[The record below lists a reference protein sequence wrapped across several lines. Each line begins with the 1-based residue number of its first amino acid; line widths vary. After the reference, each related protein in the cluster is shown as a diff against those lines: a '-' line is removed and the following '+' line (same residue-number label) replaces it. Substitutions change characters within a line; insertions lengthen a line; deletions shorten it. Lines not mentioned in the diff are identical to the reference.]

1 MIARWHSAQINR
13 KEFPRASDDAVVACQ
28 SYSDRLGGNSVTSV
42 TIDRIAVVQAHITEA
57 VTRTSAS
64 STLSEQEQ
72 NKLLAQSCAE
82 ACDLLKDWL
91 ADAWWDRSRPSSDT
105 PIKEVVPT
113 QKELASFLG
122 PMFKASLA
130 RARQG
135 GVDVPDSLVD
145 EAREKVA
152 ATARR
157 FPRMGRQQ
165 LFRQA
170 ADRVR
175 ILQEEVCGLASQIGA
190 ATRSAAG
197 TAWRRKARKALGK
210 VGGLLL
216 AVTLAMTSA
225 GPHAVAQNTAEWG
238 HAAVHAA
245 EVITV
250 HYIADR
256 AEPSLR
262 VAPSYSGPQIR

>member
-1 MIARWHSAQINR
+1 
-13 KEFPRASDDAVVACQ
+13 
-28 SYSDRLGGNSVTSV
+28 VTSV

-64 STLSEQEQ
+64 STLTEQEQ

-105 PIKEVVPT
+105 PIKDVVPT

-135 GVDVPDSLVD
+135 GVDVSDSLVD

-175 ILQEEVCGLASQIGA
+175 TLQEEVCGLASQIGT

-197 TAWRRKARKALGK
+197 AAWRRKSRKALGK
-210 VGGLLL
+210 VSGLLL
-216 AVTLAMTSA
+216 AVTLAMAGA
-225 GPHAVAQNTAEWG
+225 GPHAVAQNAAEWG
-238 HAAVHAA
+238 HAAVRAV

>member
-1 MIARWHSAQINR
+1 MSGS
-13 KEFPRASDDAVVACQ
+13 FASYVVVPA
-28 SYSDRLGGNSVTSV
+28 GVTSV

-57 VTRTSAS
+57 VTRTSAR

-122 PMFKASLA
+122 PMFKACLA

-135 GVDVPDSLVD
+135 GVDVPDALVD

-175 ILQEEVCGLASQIGA
+175 TLQEEVCGLASQIGA
-190 ATRSAAG
+190 VTRPTAG

-210 VGGLLL
+210 VSGLLL

-238 HAAVHAA
+238 HAAVRAA

>member
-1 MIARWHSAQINR
+1 M
-13 KEFPRASDDAVVACQ
+13 
-28 SYSDRLGGNSVTSV
+28 TSV
-42 TIDRIAVVQAHITEA
+42 TVDRIAVVQAHITEA

-64 STLSEQEQ
+64 STLSQQEQ

-105 PIKEVVPT
+105 PIKDVVPT

-122 PMFKASLA
+122 PMLKTSLA

-135 GVDVPDSLVD
+135 GVDIPDSLVD

-170 ADRVR
+170 ADRVKT
-175 ILQEEVCGLASQIGA
+175 LQEEVCGLASQIGT
-190 ATRSAAG
+190 ATHSAAEG
-197 TAWRRKARKALGK
+197 GAWRRKSRKALGK
-210 VGGLLL
+210 VSGLLL
-216 AVTLAMTSA
+216 AVTLAMAGA
-225 GPHAVAQNTAEWG
+225 GPHAVAENTAEWG
-238 HAAVHAA
+238 HAAVRAV

-256 AEPSLR
+256 AEPSVR

>member
-1 MIARWHSAQINR
+1 
-13 KEFPRASDDAVVACQ
+13 
-28 SYSDRLGGNSVTSV
+28 VTSV

-122 PMFKASLA
+122 PMLKASLA

-190 ATRSAAG
+190 AT
-197 TAWRRKARKALGK
+197 AWRRKARKILGK
-210 VGGLLL
+210 VSGLLL

-238 HAAVHAA
+238 HAAVRAA

-256 AEPSLR
+256 AEPNLR

>member
-1 MIARWHSAQINR
+1 M
-13 KEFPRASDDAVVACQ
+13 
-28 SYSDRLGGNSVTSV
+28 
-42 TIDRIAVVQAHITEA
+42 
-57 VTRTSAS
+57 
-64 STLSEQEQ
+64 
-72 NKLLAQSCAE
+72 
-82 ACDLLKDWL
+82 
-91 ADAWWDRSRPSSDT
+91 
-105 PIKEVVPT
+105 
-113 QKELASFLG
+113 
-122 PMFKASLA
+122 
-130 RARQG
+130 
-135 GVDVPDSLVD
+135 D

-175 ILQEEVCGLASQIGA
+175 VLQQEVCGLASQIGA

-197 TAWRRKARKALGK
+197 TAWRRKARKALDK

-238 HAAVHAA
+238 QAVRAA

-256 AEPSLR
+256 AEPDLR
-262 VAPSYSGPQIR
+262 VAPRTQARKSTEPGCAIRCETAEPGDGHADRAVATTSLTGYAACILWRQEKGPAFR

>member
-1 MIARWHSAQINR
+1 MPWSRVKATQTA
-13 KEFPRASDDAVVACQ
+13 
-28 SYSDRLGGNSVTSV
+28 LGDSVTSV
-42 TIDRIAVVQAHITEA
+42 TIDRIAVVQAHITET

-64 STLSEQEQ
+64 STLSKQEQ

-105 PIKEVVPT
+105 PIKDVVPT

-130 RARQG
+130 RAGQG
-135 GVDVPDSLVD
+135 GVHIPDSLVD

-170 ADRVR
+170 ADRVG
-175 ILQEEVCGLASQIGA
+175 ILQKEVCVLASQ
-190 ATRSAAG
+190 TRSAEEAA
-197 TAWRRKARKALGK
+197 AWRRKSRKALGK
-210 VGGLLL
+210 VSELLL
-216 AVTLAMTSA
+216 AITLAMAGA
-225 GPHAVAQNTAEWG
+225 GPHAAAQNAAEWS
-238 HAAVHAA
+238 HAAVRAA

-256 AEPSLR
+256 AEPNLR
-262 VAPSYSGPQIR
+262 VAPSYSGPQVR

>member
-1 MIARWHSAQINR
+1 M
-13 KEFPRASDDAVVACQ
+13 P
-28 SYSDRLGGNSVTSV
+28 SVTV
-42 TIDRIAVVQAHITEA
+42 GRIAAVQAHISEA

-64 STLSEQEQ
+64 STMPAQEQ
-72 NKLLAQSCAE
+72 DGLLAQSCAE

-91 ADAWWDRSRPSSDT
+91 ADAWWDRARPASDT
-105 PIKEVVPT
+105 PIKDLVPT

-122 PMFKASLA
+122 PALKDALA
-130 RARQG
+130 RASQG
-135 GVDVPDSLVD
+135 GIVVPESLVD

-175 ILQEEVCGLASQIGA
+175 SLQAEVCELAGQTGDA
-190 ATRSAAG
+190 VRSA
-197 TAWRRKARKALGK
+197 AWRRKARKALGK
-210 VGGLLL
+210 VSGLLL
-216 AVTLAMTSA
+216 AVTLAMAGA
-225 GPHAVAQNTAEWG
+225 GPHAVAHNAAEWG
-238 HAAVHAA
+238 DAAVRAV

-256 AEPSLR
+256 AEPGVR
-262 VAPSYSGPQIR
+262 VAPPYSGPRIH

>member
-1 MIARWHSAQINR
+1 MPWLRVKATQTA
-13 KEFPRASDDAVVACQ
+13 
-28 SYSDRLGGNSVTSV
+28 LGGNSVTSV

-64 STLSEQEQ
+64 STLPEQEK

-122 PMFKASLA
+122 PMLKASLA

-190 ATRSAAG
+190 ATRSAAE
-197 TAWRRKARKALGK
+197 TAAWRRKAWKALGK
-210 VGGLLL
+210 VSGVLL

-238 HAAVHAA
+238 HAAVRAA

>member
-1 MIARWHSAQINR
+1 M
-13 KEFPRASDDAVVACQ
+13 
-28 SYSDRLGGNSVTSV
+28 TSV
-42 TIDRIAVVQAHITEA
+42 TIDRIAAVQAHITEA

-105 PIKEVVPT
+105 PIKDAVLT

-145 EAREKVA
+145 EAREKLA

-170 ADRVR
+170 TDRVR
-175 ILQEEVCGLASQIGA
+175 TLQKEVCGLASQIGT
-190 ATRSAAG
+190 ATRSAEGA
-197 TAWRRKARKALGK
+197 AWRRKSRKVLDK
-210 VGGLLL
+210 VSGLLL
-216 AVTLAMTSA
+216 AVTLAMAGA
-225 GPHAVAQNTAEWG
+225 GPHAVAENAAEWS
-238 HAAVHAA
+238 HAAVRAV

-256 AEPSLR
+256 AEPNLR
-262 VAPSYSGPQIR
+262 VAPSYSGPQVR

>member
-1 MIARWHSAQINR
+1 
-13 KEFPRASDDAVVACQ
+13 VA
-28 SYSDRLGGNSVTSV
+28 SVTV
-42 TIDRIAVVQAHITEA
+42 ERIALVQAHITEA

-64 STLSEQEQ
+64 STMPGPEQDT
-72 NKLLAQSCAE
+72 LLAQGCAE

-91 ADAWWDRSRPSSDT
+91 ADAWWDQSRPASDT
-105 PIKEVVPT
+105 PIRDLVPT

-122 PMFKASLA
+122 PALKDALA
-130 RARQG
+130 RASQG
-135 GVDVPDSLVD
+135 GIVVPDSLVD

-175 ILQEEVCGLASQIGA
+175 SLQTEVCELAGQTGA
-190 ATRSAAG
+190 AARSAA
-197 TAWRRKARKALGK
+197 WRRTARKALGK
-210 VGGLLL
+210 VSGLLL
-216 AVTLAMTSA
+216 AVTLAMAGA
-225 GPHAVAQNTAEWG
+225 GPHAVAHNAAEWG
-238 HAAVHAA
+238 DATVRAV

-256 AEPSLR
+256 AEPGLR
-262 VAPSYSGPQIR
+262 VAPPYSGPRIH

>member
-1 MIARWHSAQINR
+1 M
-13 KEFPRASDDAVVACQ
+13 
-28 SYSDRLGGNSVTSV
+28 TSV

-82 ACDLLKDWL
+82 SCDLLKDWL

-105 PIKEVVPT
+105 PIKEAVLT

-145 EAREKVA
+145 EAREKLA

-175 ILQEEVCGLASQIGA
+175 TLQKEVCGLASQIGT
-190 ATRSAAG
+190 ATRSA
-197 TAWRRKARKALGK
+197 AWRRKARKVLDK
-210 VGGLLL
+210 VSGLLL
-216 AVTLAMTSA
+216 AVTLAMASA
-225 GPHAVAQNTAEWG
+225 GPHAVAENAAEWS
-238 HAAVHAA
+238 HAAVRAV

-256 AEPSLR
+256 AEPNLR
-262 VAPSYSGPQIR
+262 LAPSYSGPQVR

>member
-1 MIARWHSAQINR
+1 M
-13 KEFPRASDDAVVACQ
+13 
-28 SYSDRLGGNSVTSV
+28 TSV

-105 PIKEVVPT
+105 PIKDVVPT

-135 GVDVPDSLVD
+135 GVDVPDSVVD

-170 ADRVR
+170 ADRVG
-175 ILQEEVCGLASQIGA
+175 ILQKEVCALASQIGA
-190 ATRSAAG
+190 ATRSAA
-197 TAWRRKARKALGK
+197 WRRKSRKALGK
-210 VGGLLL
+210 VSELLL
-216 AVTLAMTSA
+216 AITLAMAGA
-225 GPHAVAQNTAEWG
+225 GPHAAAQNAAEWG
-238 HAAVHAA
+238 QAAVRAA

-256 AEPSLR
+256 AEPNLR

>member
-1 MIARWHSAQINR
+1 MPWLRVKATPTA
-13 KEFPRASDDAVVACQ
+13 
-28 SYSDRLGGNSVTSV
+28 LGGNSVTSV

-57 VTRTSAS
+57 VTRTSAR

-105 PIKEVVPT
+105 PIREVVPT

-122 PMFKASLA
+122 PMLKASLA

-135 GVDVPDSLVD
+135 GVDVPDALVD

-175 ILQEEVCGLASQIGA
+175 TLQEEVCGLASQIGA
-190 ATRSAAG
+190 ATRSAA
-197 TAWRRKARKALGK
+197 WRRKARKALGK
-210 VGGLLL
+210 VSGLLL

-238 HAAVHAA
+238 HAAVRAA

-256 AEPSLR
+256 AEPNLR